1 MAPPFVSS
9 TIEKMK
15 KKLGRNSEKSTTG
28 RQRRDFGP
36 DEHTYKPDLG
46 FGTSIFVPE
55 SRVSYRSSW
64 FSKRSASRSTVS
76 LPSMV
81 PYSGRRGVV
90 AHTCSGP
97 DTASTS
103 SDADRPTTQ
112 DGIKS
117 GDLIPR
123 ANHAQPSSNQQTGR
137 RSRFTED
144 LPAESTHNELG
155 RLAPLLGSYSTLPYP
170 SIDQHTP
177 PPLQTYPPQ
186 SCCGHSNQS

>member
-15 KKLGRNSEKSTTG
+15 KKLGRNSEKSTTA
-28 RQRRDFGP
+28 QKRRDFGP
-36 DEHTYKPDLG
+36 DQHTYKPDHG

-55 SRVSYRSSW
+55 SRVSHRSSW

-81 PYSGRRGVV
+81 PYSGRRSFVV
-90 AHTCSGP
+90 HTCSGP

-103 SDADRPTTQ
+103 SDAGRPTTH

-117 GDLIPR
+117 RDRIIPR
-123 ANHAQPSSNQQTGR
+123 ANRPQPSSKPQTGR

-144 LPAESTHNELG
+144 LPAEST
-155 RLAPLLGSYSTLPYP
+155 
-170 SIDQHTP
+170 
-177 PPLQTYPPQ
+177 
-186 SCCGHSNQS
+186 